1 MSTLDPRLVGRI
13 SGRLAR
19 RQPRVTNSEARDTVA
34 RLRESAGQAPSIVA
48 HVSGLDGAS
57 ATARVPVRVVDR
69 TRWAEAAAETFNSML
84 DVAHSGNAVQH
95 SLVDSA
101 TNIVTSAGMGAGL
114 SVMAANVLGQH
125 DPFSPPDGR
134 LILVAPNIVAFG
146 RAYDLVP
153 GDLALW
159 VCVHELTHA
168 AQFAQAPWLR
178 DYVISRVTPLLNAT
192 DSSDFSLEEGP
203 GGELTALMSLLEGHA
218 EYVMNDV
225 SRQMIPS
232 LTKLK
237 GAMTTRRAETN
248 PLKTLVYKLTGMDLK
263 MAQYATG
270 NAFVRG
276 VIAEAGTEG
285 FNQIWADPLNAPSLA
300 ELSAPLSWVHR
311 VL

>member
-1 MSTLDPRLVGRI
+1 
-13 SGRLAR
+13 
-19 RQPRVTNSEARDTVA
+19 
-34 RLRESAGQAPSIVA
+34 
-48 HVSGLDGAS
+48 
-57 ATARVPVRVVDR
+57 
-69 TRWAEAAAETFNSML
+69 
-84 DVAHSGNAVQH
+84 
-95 SLVDSA
+95 
-101 TNIVTSAGMGAGL
+101 
-114 SVMAANVLGQH
+114 
-125 DPFSPPDGR
+125 
-134 LILVAPNIVAFG
+134 APNIVAFG

-300 ELSAPLSWVHR
+300 ELSSPLSWVHR